1 VAVLLGVL
9 VALSYGAGDF
19 LGGLGTRAQSVFT
32 VVAASQASALALL
45 VVVVP
50 LEGVAVRWGDVGLGA
65 LSGVIGV
72 VGVLLLYQGLATGAM
87 GVVAPVTAV
96 GAAVVPLG
104 VGLATGER
112 PAVLALVGA
121 VVALAAVALVASG
134 GAPGG
139 TGPVEGDGR
148 RAGAGSPLLLAVG
161 AGVAFGLV
169 FVLLGAT
176 DDEAGFWPLL
186 GARTL
191 SVSLLA
197 AWLVRTRVPFL
208 PRPGTRLVV
217 VGAGLLDVTANALY
231 LLAVRE
237 GLLSLVAVLSSL
249 YPVATVVL
257 ARFVL
262 GERLQPTQLA
272 GLGLGL
278 AGVTMIAAA

>member
-1 VAVLLGVL
+1 VAVFLGVL

-19 LGGLGTRAQSVFT
+19 LGGLATRAQSVFT
-32 VVAASQASALALL
+32 VVAASQAAALALL

-50 LEGVAVRWGDVGLGA
+50 LEGAAIRWGDVGLGA

-72 VGVLLLYQGLATGAM
+72 VGVLLLYQGLASGRM

-121 VVALAAVALVASG
+121 VVALAAVALVARG
-134 GAPGG
+134 GEPAGG
-139 TGPVEGDGR
+139 TPEAGGG

-191 SVSLLA
+191 SVGLLA
-197 AWLVRTRVPFL
+197 VWLLRTRVPFV

-257 ARFVL
+257 ARVVL

>member
-1 VAVLLGVL
+1 MAVFLGVL

-32 VVAASQASALALL
+32 VVAASQASALAVL

-50 LEGVAVRWGDVGLGA
+50 IEGAALSGDDLGLGA
-65 LSGVIGV
+65 LSGVVGV

-96 GAAVVPLG
+96 GAAVVPLA

-121 VVALAAVALVASG
+121 AVALAAVALVASG
-134 GAPGG
+134 GEPAPEGG
-139 TGPVEGDGR
+139 TDHGR
-148 RAGAGSPLLLAVG
+148 GGSPLVLATG

-186 GARTL
+186 GARTV
-191 SVSLLA
+191 SVALLA
-197 AWLVRTRVPFL
+197 VWLLRSRVPFL
-208 PRPGTRLVV
+208 PRPGTRAVV

-262 GERLQPTQLA
+262 GERLQRTQLL

-278 AGVTMIAAA
+278 AGVTLIATA

>member
-1 VAVLLGVL
+1 MAVFLGVL

-32 VVAASQASALALL
+32 VVGASQASALALL

-50 LEGVAVRWGDVGLGA
+50 VEGAAVRWGDVGLGA

-139 TGPVEGDGR
+139 TGPVEGGG

-208 PRPGTRLVV
+208 PRPGTRAVV

>member
-19 LGGLGTRAQSVFT
+19 LGGLATRAQSVTT
-32 VVAASQASALALL
+32 VVAASQASALVLL

-50 LEGVAVRWGDVGLGA
+50 LEGAALGWDDVGLGA
-65 LSGVIGV
+65 LSGVVGV

-112 PAVLALVGA
+112 PAVLALIGA
-121 VVALAAVALVASG
+121 AVALAAVALVARG
-134 GAPGG
+134 GEPAGAG
-139 TGPVEGDGR
+139 AEGEGP
-148 RAGAGSPLLLAVG
+148 AQAGSPLLLAVG

-197 AWLVRTRVPFL
+197 VWLLRARVPFL
-208 PRPGTRLVV
+208 PRPGSRLVV

-249 YPVATVVL
+249 YPAATVVL
-257 ARFVL
+257 ARVVL
-262 GERLQPTQLA
+262 GERLRPAQLA

>member
-1 VAVLLGVL
+1 MAVFLGVL

-19 LGGLGTRAQSVFT
+19 LGGLATRAQSVAT
-32 VVAASQASALALL
+32 VVAASQAAALVLLL
-45 VVVVP
+45 VVVPV
-50 LEGVAVRWGDVGLGA
+50 EGAALGWDDVGLGA
-65 LSGVIGV
+65 LSGVVGV

-87 GVVAPVTAV
+87 GVVASITAV
-96 GAAVVPLG
+96 GAAVVPLAA
-104 VGLATGER
+104 GLATGER
-112 PAVLALVGA
+112 PAVVALLGA
-121 VVALAAVALVASG
+121 AVALAAVALVARG
-134 GAPGG
+134 GEAPDDDGTEGG
-139 TGPVEGDGR
+139 RG
-148 RAGAGSPLLLAVG
+148 GSPLLLAVG

-191 SVSLLA
+191 SVTLLA
-197 AWLVRTRVPFL
+197 LWLLRSRVPFV
-208 PRPGTRLVV
+208 PRPGTLVVV
-217 VGAGLLDVTANALY
+217 VGAGILDVTANALY

-249 YPVATVVL
+249 YPAATVVL

-262 GERLQPTQLA
+262 GERLQRTQLI

>member
-1 VAVLLGVL
+1 VAVFLGVL

-32 VVAASQASALALL
+32 VVGASQASALALL

-50 LEGVAVRWGDVGLGA
+50 VEGAAVRWGDVGLGA

-139 TGPVEGDGR
+139 TGPVEGGGR
-148 RAGAGSPLLLAVG
+148 TGAGSPLVLAVG

-169 FVLLGAT
+169 FVLLGST

-197 AWLVRTRVPFL
+197 VWLVRTRVPFV
-208 PRPGTRLVV
+208 PRPGTRRVV

>member
-19 LGGLGTRAQSVFT
+19 LGGLATRSQAVAT
-32 VVAASQASALALL
+32 VVAASQAAALVLL

-50 LEGVAVRWGDVGLGA
+50 SEGSAFAWGDVGLGA
-65 LSGVIGV
+65 AAGTVGV
-72 VGVLLLYQGLATGAM
+72 VGILLLYEGLATGAM

-96 GAAVVPLG
+96 GAAVVPLV

-112 PAVLALVGA
+112 PDPLALVGA
-121 VVALAAVALVASG
+121 AIALGAVALVAG
-134 GAPGG
+134 G
-139 TGPVEGDGR
+139 GPVS
-148 RAGAGSPLLLAVG
+148 GASARPLLLAVG
-161 AGVAFGLV
+161 AGAAFGLV

-176 DDEAGFWPLL
+176 DESSGFWPLL
-186 GARTL
+186 GGRVASVGLLVTWLARSGT
-191 SVSLLA
+191 
-197 AWLVRTRVPFL
+197 PFTPL
-208 PRPGTRLVV
+208 RGTRRVV

-249 YPVATVVL
+249 YPAATVVL
-257 ARFVL
+257 ARVVL
-262 GERLQPTQLA
+262 HERLKPAQLA

-278 AGVTMIAAA
+278 AGVTLIAAA